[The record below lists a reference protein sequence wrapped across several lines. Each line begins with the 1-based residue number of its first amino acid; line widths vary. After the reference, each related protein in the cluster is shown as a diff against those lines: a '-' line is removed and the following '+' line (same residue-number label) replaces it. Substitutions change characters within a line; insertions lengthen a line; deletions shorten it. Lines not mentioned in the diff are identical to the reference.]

1 MAAAPYNRISLN
13 CLIMNNY
20 DIQSKDFALSA
31 QGIHLLRNRFNYK
44 TINYDDV
51 RKATFARAAET
62 KNVVLT
68 LIAGVLLVAFAMYNA
83 IGVYENFHDP
93 KVHRIYIESIV
104 LPVLPL
110 LLGLYCIYTA
120 VKKVP
125 SLIIELENQKHTL
138 SVQDIYKAELVGVLE
153 AYLKEKLRTRFY
165 DSPSL

>member
-1 MAAAPYNRISLN
+1 MAAAPCNRISLN

-44 TINYDDV
+44 TINYDDI

-62 KNVVLT
+62 KNVALT
-68 LIAGVLLVAFAMYNA
+68 LIVGILFITFSVYNT
-83 IGVYENFHDP
+83 IGVYQNFYDP
-93 KVHRIYIESIV
+93 TVHRIYIESIALPV
-104 LPVLPL
+104 LPVL
-110 LLGLYCIYTA
+110 LGIYCIYIA

-153 AYLKEKLRTRFY
+153 VYLKEKLRTRFY